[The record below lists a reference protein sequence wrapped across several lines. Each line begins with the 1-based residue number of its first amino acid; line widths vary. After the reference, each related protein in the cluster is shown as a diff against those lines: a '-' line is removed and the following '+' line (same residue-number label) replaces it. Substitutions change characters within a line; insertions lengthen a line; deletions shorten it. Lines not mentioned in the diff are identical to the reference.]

1 MKSVTDPLACRTLWR
16 RVLITVV
23 SDLCAEG
30 VRRAGQADAER
41 WIGRWMSRDFLE
53 VCELAGVDPVRTHA
67 GLSELLPLSPKERRA
82 AIRACR
88 HAVPELLDAA

>member
-30 VRRAGQADAER
+30 VRRAGQVDAER
-41 WIGRWMSRDFLE
+41 WVGSWMSTDFQE

-67 GLSELLPLSPKERRA
+67 GLSALLALSPGERRA
-82 AIRACR
+82 KVRVRR
-88 HAVPELLDAA
+88 HGFPEMPDAA